1 VIVAYDD
8 DLLLFLLMEI
18 NKLPMIDI
26 LKEVED
32 LQS

>member
-18 NKLPMIDI
+18 NKLPMLEI

-32 LQS
+32 FES